1 MPDTFDIEIGR
12 RIRQARIAAGLTQQH
27 VADAVGVSAQAFQKY
42 EKAES
47 RVSLSAFAKMRSVLS
62 IDLADI
68 LPSTRS
74 DGSPINSPTAAIGNS
89 ITGVRLANLFSQLTV
104 DQQRA
109 LLDVAKAMVGHPQAN
124 L

>member
-109 LLDVAKAMVGHPQAN
+109 LLDVAKAMVGNPQAN
-124 L
+124 